1 MKKSVSIIAMCI
13 GIILFIVGI
22 FTEIPHKELTT
33 YTLLSDDYSV
43 IEEYVGGD
51 AYNYIIGASLVG
63 GEIAGAMA
71 QKAVFISVGLLIFV
85 LGLFVFS
92 FPFKNIHKNTEE
104 IISLSSPQLQIVE
117 NSQDNLNIPE
127 NTLTEENNDQIKE
140 NI

>member
-1 MKKSVSIIAMCI
+1 MKKFVSIIAMCI

-33 YTLLSDDYSV
+33 YTLLKDDYSV

-71 QKAVFISVGLLIFV
+71 QKAVFISFGLLIFV
-85 LGLFVFS
+85 LGLLVFS
-92 FPFKNIHKNTEE
+92 FPFKNIQKNTEE
-104 IISLSSPQLQIVE
+104 IISLSSPQVQIIE
-117 NSQDNLNIPE
+117 NS
-127 NTLTEENNDQIKE
+127 
-140 NI
+140 